1 MRTLPF
7 AKAPEYP
14 PGLRDEF
21 AGRIAQILTQAHT
34 VDSLENPDTC
44 KRIARLAYKMADNL
58 LIERNA
64 AK

>member
-7 AKAPEYP
+7 TKTPEYP
-14 PGLRDEF
+14 HGLRDEF
-21 AGRIAQILTQAHT
+21 AGRIAQALVQAHT
-34 VDSLENPDTC
+34 VEGLEHDGTC
-44 KRIARLAYKMADNL
+44 KRIARLAYKMADNM

>member
-7 AKAPEYP
+7 TKVPEHPY
-14 PGLRDEF
+14 GLRDEF
-21 AGRIAQILTQAHT
+21 AGRIAQTLTQAHT
-34 VDSLENPDTC
+34 VDSMENPDTR

-58 LIERNA
+58 LIERSA